1 MFSVCKQS
9 HPATGIEFSISC
21 RFFNSLEENIV
32 TAGANILKVFRIVP
46 DADPNTTEKFT
57 GILKHFSKQNAF
69 YFLSEQK

>member
-21 RFFNSLEENIV
+21 RFFNRLEENII

-46 DADPNTTEKFT
+46 DIDPNTTEKFT
-57 GILKHFSKQNAF
+57 GMP
-69 YFLSEQK
+69 